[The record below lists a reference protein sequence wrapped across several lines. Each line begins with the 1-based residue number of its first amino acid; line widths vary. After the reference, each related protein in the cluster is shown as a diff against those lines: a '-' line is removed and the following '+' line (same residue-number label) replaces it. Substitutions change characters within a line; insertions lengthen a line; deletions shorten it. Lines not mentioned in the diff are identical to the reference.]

1 VETRR
6 LAKKTWKET
15 SADWMKDP
23 EFRKE
28 YEEVRAE
35 FKDLDKVLELR
46 TRAGISQAEIAAR
59 MGTSQSAVARLETKL
74 GRGELPGMSS
84 LKRYAAALGK
94 TVEIRFI

>member
-1 VETRR
+1 MEARR

-15 SADWMKDP
+15 SAHWIEDP

-28 YEEVRAE
+28 YEEVRAA

-46 TRAGISQAEIAAR
+46 ARAGISQAEIAAR